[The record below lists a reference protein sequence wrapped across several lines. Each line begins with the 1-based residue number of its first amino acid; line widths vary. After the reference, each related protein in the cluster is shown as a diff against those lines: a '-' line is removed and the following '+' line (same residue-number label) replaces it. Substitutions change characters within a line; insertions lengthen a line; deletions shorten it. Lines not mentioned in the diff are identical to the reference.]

1 MTTFNVERF
10 KSALTNGGAR
20 PNQFAV
26 QLSFPTYVAAQS
38 IAVARAPF
46 LVNIAELPGQTVNP
60 AIVQYR
66 GREVKFAGDRIFAPY
81 TITVMN
87 DAEMSIRNGM
97 EQWMGGM
104 EDNAAKF
111 GRLQP
116 SEYQRDIDVL
126 QLDRN
131 GNILK
136 SYKLV
141 NAFPVDLSPVALDF
155 GANDQISQ
163 FTVTFQYQ
171 HFTTSS
177 NPLGGIVDFGGIF
190 RGAAAGGAANAA

>member
-26 QLSFPTYVAAQS
+26 QLSFPTYVTGQAL
-38 IAVARAPF
+38 AVARAPF
-46 LVNIAELPGQTVNP
+46 LVSVAELPGQTVNP

-66 GREVKFAGDRIFAPY
+66 GREVKFVGDRVYAPW
-81 TITVMN
+81 TITVLN
-87 DAEMSIRNGM
+87 DAEMSIRTAM

-104 EDNAAKF
+104 EDYASKF

-116 SEYQRDIDVL
+116 SEYQRDAQVF

-131 GNILK
+131 GTALK
-136 SYKLV
+136 SYNII

-155 GANDQISQ
+155 GSNDQISS

-171 HFTTSS
+171 HFTTSN
-177 NPLGGIVDFGGIF
+177 NPLGSIVNFGGIF
-190 RGAAAGGAANAA
+190 NR

>member
-26 QLSFPTYVAAQS
+26 QMSFPTYVAGAQL
-38 IAVARAPF
+38 AVARAPF
-46 LVNIAELPGQTVNP
+46 LISVAELPGQTVNP

-66 GREVKFAGDRIFAPY
+66 GREVKFVGDRIYAPF
-81 TITVMN
+81 TMTVLN
-87 DAEMSIRNGM
+87 DAEMSIRTAL

-104 EDNAAKF
+104 EDYVGKF

-116 SEYQRDIDVL
+116 SEYQRDMQVF

-131 GNILK
+131 GNALK
-136 SYKLV
+136 SYNIA
-141 NAFPVDLSPVALDF
+141 NAFPVDLSPVGLDF
-155 GANDQISQ
+155 GANDQISS

-171 HFTTSS
+171 HFTVSN
-177 NPLGGIVDFGGIF
+177 NPLGSIVNFGGIF
-190 RGAAAGGAANAA
+190 NR

>member
-177 NPLGGIVDFGGIF
+177 NPLGGIINFGGLF
-190 RGAAAGGAANAA
+190 RG

>member
-26 QLSFPTYVAAQS
+26 QLSFPTYVASQS

-97 EQWMGGM
+97 EQWMNGM

-190 RGAAAGGAANAA
+190 RA

>member
-97 EQWMGGM
+97 EQWMNGM
-104 EDNAAKF
+104 DDYAEKF

-116 SEYQRDIDVL
+116 SEYQRDIDIL

-163 FTVTFQYQ
+163 FTVTLQYQ

-177 NPLGGIVDFGGIF
+177 NPLGSIVNFGGIF
-190 RGAAAGGAANAA
+190 RA

>member
-1 MTTFNVERF
+1 MSVFNVERF

-20 PNQFAV
+20 PNQFYV
-26 QLSFPTYVAAQS
+26 ELSFPTYVASAS
-38 IAVARAPF
+38 LAVARSPF
-46 LVNIAELPGQTVNP
+46 LVSVAELPGQTVNP

-66 GREVKFAGDRIFAPY
+66 GREVKFVGDRVYAPW
-81 TITVMN
+81 TVTVLN
-87 DAEMSIRNGM
+87 DAELSIRNAL

-104 EDNAAKF
+104 EDYATKI

-116 SEYQRDIDVL
+116 SEYQRDASVY

-141 NAFPVDLSPVALDF
+141 NCFPVDLSPVGLDF
-155 GANDQISQ
+155 GANDQIST

-177 NPLGGIVDFGGIF
+177 NPLGGIVNFGGIF
-190 RGAAAGGAANAA
+190 NG

>member
-26 QLSFPTYVAAQS
+26 QLSFPTYVTGQAL
-38 IAVARAPF
+38 AVARAPF
-46 LVNIAELPGQTVNP
+46 LVSVAELPGQTVNP

-66 GREVKFAGDRIFAPY
+66 GREVKFVGDRVYAPW
-81 TITVMN
+81 TITVLN
-87 DAEMSIRNGM
+87 DAEMSIRNAF

-104 EDNAAKF
+104 EDYANKF

-116 SEYQRDIDVL
+116 SEYQRDLQVF

-131 GNILK
+131 GNALK
-136 SYKLV
+136 SYNIV
-141 NAFPVDLSPVALDF
+141 NAFPVDLSPVGLDF
-155 GANDQISQ
+155 GANDQISS

-171 HFTTSS
+171 HFTTSN
-177 NPLGGIVDFGGIF
+177 NPAGSIVNFGSIF
-190 RGAAAGGAANAA
+190 NR

>member
-26 QLSFPTYVAAQS
+26 QMSFPTYVAGTQL
-38 IAVARAPF
+38 AVARAPF
-46 LVNIAELPGQTVNP
+46 LISVAELPGQTVNP

-66 GREVKFAGDRIFAPY
+66 GREVKFVGDRIYAPF
-81 TITVMN
+81 TMTVLN
-87 DAEMSIRNGM
+87 DAEMSIRTGL

-104 EDNAAKF
+104 EDYAGKF

-116 SEYQRDIDVL
+116 SEYQRDMQVF

-131 GNILK
+131 GNALK
-136 SYKLV
+136 SYSIV
-141 NAFPVDLSPVALDF
+141 NAFPVDLSPVGLDF
-155 GANDQISQ
+155 GANDQISS

-171 HFTTSS
+171 HFTVSN
-177 NPLGGIVDFGGIF
+177 NPLGSIVNVGGIF
-190 RGAAAGGAANAA
+190 NR

>member
-26 QLSFPTYVAAQS
+26 QLSFPTYVASQS
-38 IAVARAPF
+38 LAVARAPF
-46 LVNIAELPGQTVNP
+46 LVSVAELPGQTVNP

-66 GREVKFAGDRIFAPY
+66 GREVKFVGDRVYAPW
-81 TITVMN
+81 TITVLN
-87 DAEMSIRNGM
+87 DADMSLRTAM

-104 EDNAAKF
+104 EDYAGKF

-116 SEYQRDIDVL
+116 SEYQRDLQVF

-131 GNILK
+131 GNALK
-136 SYKLV
+136 SYNIA

-155 GANDQISQ
+155 GANDQIST

-171 HFTTSS
+171 HFTTSN
-177 NPLGGIVDFGGIF
+177 NPVGSIVNIGGIF
-190 RGAAAGGAANAA
+190 NR

>member
-26 QLSFPTYVAAQS
+26 QLSYPTYVAGAAL
-38 IAVARAPF
+38 AVQRSPF
-46 LVNIAELPGQTVNP
+46 LVSVAELPGQTVNP

-66 GREVKFAGDRIFAPY
+66 GREVKFAGDRVYSPW
-81 TITVMN
+81 TITVLN
-87 DAEMSIRNGM
+87 DSEMSIRTAI
-97 EQWMGGM
+97 EQWMAGM
-104 EDNAAKF
+104 EDNVDKF
-111 GRLQP
+111 GQLQP
-116 SEYQRDIDVL
+116 SAYQRDADIF

-131 GNILK
+131 GSVLK

-171 HFTTSS
+171 HFTTSD
-177 NPLGGIVDFGGIF
+177 NPLSGLGGIGGIF
-190 RGAAAGGAANAA
+190 NG

>member
-26 QLSFPTYVAAQS
+26 QLSFPTYVAGAAL
-38 IAVARAPF
+38 AVARAPF
-46 LVNIAELPGQTVNP
+46 LVSVAELPGQTVNP

-66 GREVKFAGDRIFAPY
+66 GREVKFVGDRVYAPW
-81 TITVMN
+81 TITVLN
-87 DAEMSIRNGM
+87 DAEMSIRTAM

-104 EDNAAKF
+104 EDYAGKF

-116 SEYQRDIDVL
+116 SEYQRDAQVF

-131 GNILK
+131 GNALK
-136 SYKLV
+136 SY
-141 NAFPVDLSPVALDF
+141 NIINGFPVDLSPVALDF
-155 GANDQISQ
+155 GANDQISS

-171 HFTTSS
+171 HFTTSN
-177 NPLGGIVDFGGIF
+177 NPLGSIVNFGGIF
-190 RGAAAGGAANAA
+190 NR

>member
-26 QLSFPTYVAAQS
+26 QLSFPTYVASQS
-38 IAVARAPF
+38 LAVARAPF
-46 LVNIAELPGQTVNP
+46 LVSVAELPGQTVNP

-66 GREVKFAGDRIFAPY
+66 GREVKFVGDRVYAPW
-81 TITVMN
+81 TITVLN
-87 DAEMSIRNGM
+87 DAEMSIRNAF

-104 EDNAAKF
+104 EDYATKA

-116 SEYQRDIDVL
+116 SEYQRDMQVF

-131 GNILK
+131 GNALK
-136 SYKLV
+136 SYNIV

-155 GANDQISQ
+155 GANDQISS

-171 HFTTSS
+171 HFTTSN
-177 NPLGGIVDFGGIF
+177 NPAGSIVNFGGIF
-190 RGAAAGGAANAA
+190 NR

>member
-10 KSALTNGGAR
+10 KAALTNGGAR

-26 QLSFPTYVAAQS
+26 QLSYPTYVDGAAL
-38 IAVARAPF
+38 AVARSPF

-60 AIVQYR
+60 AVVQYR
-66 GREVKFAGDRIFAPY
+66 GREVKFAGDRIFSPW
-81 TITVMN
+81 TVTVLN
-87 DAEMSIRNGM
+87 DAEMSVRNAV

-104 EDNAAKF
+104 EDYAAKF
-111 GRLQP
+111 GRLSP
-116 SEYQRDIDVL
+116 AEYQRDLEVF

-141 NAFPVDLSPVALDF
+141 NAFPVDISPVGLDF

-171 HFTTSS
+171 HFTTSN
-177 NPLGGIVDFGGIF
+177 NPLGGIVNFGGIF
-190 RGAAAGGAANAA
+190 NGTI

>member
-26 QLSFPTYVAAQS
+26 QLSFPTYVTGATL
-38 IAVARAPF
+38 AVARAPF
-46 LVNIAELPGQTVNP
+46 LVSVAELPGQTVNP

-66 GREVKFAGDRIFAPY
+66 GREVKFVGDRVYAPW
-81 TITVMN
+81 TITVLN
-87 DAEMSIRNGM
+87 DAEMSIRTAM
-97 EQWMGGM
+97 EQWMNGM
-104 EDNAAKF
+104 EDYANKF

-116 SEYQRDIDVL
+116 SEYQRDMQVF

-131 GNILK
+131 GNALK
-136 SYKLV
+136 SYNII

-155 GANDQISQ
+155 GANDQISS

-171 HFTTSS
+171 HFTTSN
-177 NPLGGIVDFGGIF
+177 NPLGSIVNFGGIF
-190 RGAAAGGAANAA
+190 NR

>member
-26 QLSFPTYVAAQS
+26 QLSFPTYVTGATL
-38 IAVARAPF
+38 AVARAPF
-46 LVNIAELPGQTVNP
+46 LVSVAELPGQTVNP

-66 GREVKFAGDRIFAPY
+66 GREVKFVGDRVYAPW
-81 TITVMN
+81 TITVLN
-87 DAEMSIRNGM
+87 DAEMSIRTAM
-97 EQWMGGM
+97 EQWMNGM
-104 EDNAAKF
+104 EDYANKF

-116 SEYQRDIDVL
+116 SEYQRDAQVF

-131 GNILK
+131 GNALK
-136 SYKLV
+136 SYNII

-155 GANDQISQ
+155 GANDQISS

-171 HFTTSS
+171 HFTTSN
-177 NPLGGIVDFGGIF
+177 NPAGSIVNFGGIF
-190 RGAAAGGAANAA
+190 NR

>member
-26 QLSFPTYVAAQS
+26 QLSFPTYVTGATL
-38 IAVARAPF
+38 AVARAPF
-46 LVNIAELPGQTVNP
+46 LVSVAELPGQTVNP

-66 GREVKFAGDRIFAPY
+66 GREVKFVGDRVYAPW
-81 TITVMN
+81 TITVLN
-87 DAEMSIRNGM
+87 DAEMSIRTAM
-97 EQWMGGM
+97 EQWMNGM
-104 EDNAAKF
+104 EDYANKF

-116 SEYQRDIDVL
+116 SEYQRDMQVY

-131 GNILK
+131 GNALK
-136 SYKLV
+136 SYNIV
-141 NAFPVDLSPVALDF
+141 NGFPVDLSPVALDF
-155 GANDQISQ
+155 GANDQISS

-171 HFTTSS
+171 HFTTSN
-177 NPLGGIVDFGGIF
+177 NPAGSIVNFGGIF
-190 RGAAAGGAANAA
+190 NR

>member
-1 MTTFNVERF
+1 MSVFNVERF

-20 PNQFAV
+20 PNQFYV
-26 QLSFPTYVAAQS
+26 ELSFPTYVAGAN

-46 LVNIAELPGQTVNP
+46 LVSVAELPGQTVNP

-66 GREVKFAGDRIFAPY
+66 GREVKFVGDRVYAPW
-81 TITVMN
+81 TVTVLN
-87 DAEMSIRNGM
+87 DAEMSIRTSI

-104 EDNAAKF
+104 EDNVNKF

-116 SEYQRDIDVL
+116 SEYQRDASVY

-141 NAFPVDLSPVALDF
+141 NAFPVDLSPVGLDF
-155 GANDQISQ
+155 GANDQIST

-171 HFTTSS
+171 HFVTSS
-177 NPLGGIVDFGGIF
+177 NPLAGTVNFAGIF
-190 RGAAAGGAANAA
+190 NG

>member
-26 QLSFPTYVAAQS
+26 QLSFPTYVTGATL
-38 IAVARAPF
+38 AVARAPF
-46 LVNIAELPGQTVNP
+46 LVSVAELPGQTVNP

-66 GREVKFAGDRIFAPY
+66 GREVKFVGDRVYAPW
-81 TITVMN
+81 TITVLN
-87 DAEMSIRNGM
+87 DAEMSIRTAM
-97 EQWMGGM
+97 EQWMNGM
-104 EDNAAKF
+104 EDYANKF

-116 SEYQRDIDVL
+116 SEYQRDMQVF

-131 GNILK
+131 GNALK
-136 SYKLV
+136 SY
-141 NAFPVDLSPVALDF
+141 NIINGFPVDLSPVALDF
-155 GANDQISQ
+155 GANDQISS

-171 HFTTSS
+171 HFTTSN
-177 NPLGGIVDFGGIF
+177 NPLGSIVNFGGIF
-190 RGAAAGGAANAA
+190 NR

>member
-26 QLSFPTYVAAQS
+26 QLSFPTYVTGQAL
-38 IAVARAPF
+38 AVARAPF
-46 LVNIAELPGQTVNP
+46 LVSVAELPGQTVNP

-66 GREVKFAGDRIFAPY
+66 GREVKFVGDRVYAPW
-81 TITVMN
+81 TITVLN
-87 DAEMSIRNGM
+87 DAEMSIRTAM

-104 EDNAAKF
+104 EDYASKF

-116 SEYQRDIDVL
+116 SEYQRDAQVV

-131 GNILK
+131 GNALK
-136 SYKLV
+136 SYNII

-155 GANDQISQ
+155 GANDQISS

-171 HFTTSS
+171 HFTTSN
-177 NPLGGIVDFGGIF
+177 NPAGSIVNFGGIF
-190 RGAAAGGAANAA
+190 NR

>member
-26 QLSFPTYVAAQS
+26 QLSFPTYVASQS
-38 IAVARAPF
+38 LAVARAPF
-46 LVNIAELPGQTVNP
+46 LVSVAELPGQTVNP

-66 GREVKFAGDRIFAPY
+66 GREVKFVGDRVYAPW
-81 TITVMN
+81 TITVLN
-87 DAEMSIRNGM
+87 DAEMSIRNAF

-104 EDNAAKF
+104 EDYATKA

-116 SEYQRDIDVL
+116 SEYQRDLQVF

-131 GNILK
+131 GNALK
-136 SYKLV
+136 SYNIV

-155 GANDQISQ
+155 GANDQISS

-171 HFTTSS
+171 HFTTSN
-177 NPLGGIVDFGGIF
+177 NPAGSIVNFGGIF
-190 RGAAAGGAANAA
+190 NR

>member
-26 QLSFPTYVAAQS
+26 QMSFPTYVVGAQL
-38 IAVARAPF
+38 AVARAPF
-46 LVNIAELPGQTVNP
+46 LISVAELPGQTVNP

-66 GREVKFAGDRIFAPY
+66 GREVKFVGDRIYAPF
-81 TITVMN
+81 TMTVLN
-87 DAEMSIRNGM
+87 DAEMSIRTAL

-104 EDNAAKF
+104 EDYVGKF

-116 SEYQRDIDVL
+116 SEYQRDMQVF

-131 GNILK
+131 GNALK
-136 SYKLV
+136 SYSIV
-141 NAFPVDLSPVALDF
+141 NAFPVDLSPVGLDF
-155 GANDQISQ
+155 GANDQISS

-171 HFTTSS
+171 HFTVSN
-177 NPLGGIVDFGGIF
+177 NPLGSIVNVGGIF
-190 RGAAAGGAANAA
+190 NR

>member
-26 QLSFPTYVAAQS
+26 QLSFPTYVATQS
-38 IAVARAPF
+38 LAVARAPF
-46 LVNIAELPGQTVNP
+46 LVSIAELPGQTVNP

-66 GREVKFAGDRIFAPY
+66 GREVKFAGDRIYAPWTV
-81 TITVMN
+81 TILN
-87 DAEMSIRNGM
+87 DSDMSIRNAL
-97 EQWMGGM
+97 EQWTGGM
-104 EDNAAKF
+104 EDYASKF

-116 SEYQRDIDVL
+116 SEYQRDLQVF

-136 SYKLV
+136 SYNLV
-141 NAFPVDLSPVALDF
+141 NAFPVDISPVALDF

-171 HFTTSS
+171 HFTTAN
-177 NPLGGIVDFGGIF
+177 NPLGSIINFGGIF
-190 RGAAAGGAANAA
+190 NI